1 MCQIKDM
8 SKQDVVIGEAAG
20 SGDCCPPGD
29 GGAECC
35 APLAC
40 EPLPESGAQELALLF
55 KAVADPVRLRLLS
68 LIACHD
74 GGESCVC
81 DLLDAFDMTPPSVS
95 YHLKILREAGLLSS
109 RAARH
114 LGLLPG
120 QPGRDDAHVGGAR
133 PAARRPGGP
142 VAVPG
147 LARRL
152 LAEFTGTGLLVAV
165 VSRLGDHGGPPVA
178 GPARA

>member
-1 MCQIKDM
+1 M
-8 SKQDVVIGEAAG
+8 SKQDVVIGGAAG
-20 SGDCCPPGD
+20 SGGCCAPGD
-29 GGAECC
+29 GDAECC

-68 LIACHD
+68 LIACHA

-109 RAARH
+109 ERRGTWVYYRVNPDVMTRMSAVLVPQPAALAAR
-114 LGLLPG
+114 
-120 QPGRDDAHVGGAR
+120 
-133 PAARRPGGP
+133 
-142 VAVPG
+142 
-147 LARRL
+147 
-152 LAEFTGTGLLVAV
+152 
-165 VSRLGDHGGPPVA
+165 
-178 GPARA
+178 

>member
-8 SKQDVVIGEAAG
+8 SNQDVVIGEATG

-29 GGAECC
+29 DGAECC

-40 EPLPESGAQELALLF
+40 EPLPEAGAQELALLF

-95 YHLKILREAGLLSS
+95 YHLKILRDAGLISS
-109 RAARH
+109 QRRGTWVYYRVNPDVMTRMSAVLVPQPAALAAR
-114 LGLLPG
+114 
-120 QPGRDDAHVGGAR
+120 
-133 PAARRPGGP
+133 
-142 VAVPG
+142 
-147 LARRL
+147 
-152 LAEFTGTGLLVAV
+152 
-165 VSRLGDHGGPPVA
+165 
-178 GPARA
+178 

>member
-8 SKQDVVIGEAAG
+8 SKQGVVIGEAAG
-20 SGDCCPPGD
+20 PGDCCPPGD

-55 KAVADPVRLRLLS
+55 KALADPVRLRLLS

-95 YHLKILREAGLLSS
+95 YHLKILREAGLISS
-109 RAARH
+109 ERRGTWVYYRVNPDVMTCMSAVLVPQPAALAAR
-114 LGLLPG
+114 
-120 QPGRDDAHVGGAR
+120 
-133 PAARRPGGP
+133 
-142 VAVPG
+142 
-147 LARRL
+147 
-152 LAEFTGTGLLVAV
+152 
-165 VSRLGDHGGPPVA
+165 
-178 GPARA
+178 